1 MNSLRQFRERQW
13 LWPVE
18 DYHCWKHLTE
28 LHPDIPRDIIAEI
41 GGASLI
47 VQAGGNCGL
56 YVAQYAYFCDEIHT
70 FEPDGNNYKCLSQNV
85 HEKNVIMYNK
95 ALGEATRQVALR
107 TDRVNNGPSRAI
119 TGSGVDMIMLD
130 SLQLKPDLIHLD
142 IEGHEKWA
150 LKGARETIDKYSP
163 AVVLEC
169 TDDINIGSGESI
181 LFELDYTKRKQFGL
195 DWLYTR

>member
-1 MNSLRQFRERQW
+1 
-13 LWPVE
+13 
-18 DYHCWKHLTE
+18 
-28 LHPDIPRDIIAEI
+28 
-41 GGASLI
+41 
-47 VQAGGNCGL
+47 
-56 YVAQYAYFCDEIHT
+56 
-70 FEPDGNNYKCLSQNV
+70 
-85 HEKNVIMYNK
+85 
-95 ALGEATRQVALR
+95 
-107 TDRVNNGPSRAI
+107 
-119 TGSGVDMIMLD
+119 MIMLD

-169 TDDINIGSGESI
+169 TNDINIGSGESI